1 MKRTWNHEI
10 PYPEG
15 VDFMDG
21 APQLEQIAWHMDG
34 LLLDIDAAHQAMN
47 YQRQFARV
55 SLVGSDT
62 GFLPNADGYVNYD
75 TVDELLL
82 NGGGWDG
89 ARLYTGDSNVPH
101 NDYPS
106 LWLAQAAIRAQAS
119 GSVTALSWRML
130 KLEMQHVDPVSGELI
145 TDAPY
150 IRTRCKGTSIDG
162 LTFQHLVRLEAPTA
176 LATVFRHSNVASN
189 MNVLPGSHMTITR
202 IGDCD

>member
-1 MKRTWNHEI
+1 MKKTWDHNL

-15 VDFMDG
+15 VDFGDG
-21 APQLEQIAWHMDG
+21 AAQLEQLAWRVDG
-34 LLLDIDAAHQAMN
+34 LLLDLDQAHQAMN
-47 YQRQFARV
+47 LQRQGGHA
-55 SLVGSDT
+55 SLAGSDT
-62 GFLPNADGYVNYD
+62 GFLPNADGYVNFD
-75 TVDELLL
+75 TVDLLYL
-82 NGGGWDG
+82 AGGGWDG
-89 ARLYTGDSNVPH
+89 ARLYTGDSTIPH

-106 LWLAQAAIRAQAS
+106 LWLVQAAIRAQAA

-162 LTFQHLVRLEAPTA
+162 LTFMHLVRLEAPTA
-176 LATVFRHSNVASN
+176 IATVFRHSNVASN
-189 MNVLPGSHMTITR
+189 MNVLSGSHMSVMR